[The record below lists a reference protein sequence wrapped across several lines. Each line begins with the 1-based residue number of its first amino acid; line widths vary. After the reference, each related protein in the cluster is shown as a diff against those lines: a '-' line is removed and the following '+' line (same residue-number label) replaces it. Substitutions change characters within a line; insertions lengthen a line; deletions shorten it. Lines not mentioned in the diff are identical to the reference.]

1 MMTRSHCYCFI
12 TIFFTLLLHTLASPP
27 HHFCKQ
33 DQRDALLEF
42 IAEFPTGE
50 SYTWNK
56 SSDCCFWEGV
66 TCNHRSGQVISLD
79 LSYTLLNSSLKTN
92 NSLFRLRSLRHLNLM
107 DCNLRGEI
115 PSSLGNLSRL
125 VELDLWDNHLVG
137 EVPVSVGNLNEL
149 RVLSLG
155 GNKLSGNFPIIFANL
170 TKLSFLGLNFNN
182 FTSTLPVN
190 MSEFINL
197 EYFNINENSFFGP
210 FPKSLFLN
218 PLLESVDLGRNQ
230 FTGPFEFPNTSSL
243 SSKLQFLNLANNRFD
258 GPIPESISKFL
269 HLSQIYLNHN
279 NFSGSIPRSISNFAN
294 PSKDPLIQMLD
305 LSSNSFQ
312 GPFPHW
318 ICKLK
323 KLSLLDLSNN
333 LFNGSIPPC
342 LRNSTVSLIDLI
354 LRNNSF
360 SGIIPDIFADATEL
374 QSFDVSRNH
383 LEGSFPKSL
392 IICKAL
398 QIVNVENNKIKD
410 EFPFWLGSLP
420 SLNVLILRSNE
431 FYGPLYH
438 PHMSIGFQSL
448 KVIDVS
454 HNEFTGTLPS
464 HYFSNW
470 REMTTSSEEIDQYY
484 FASIGYT
491 TPWNT
496 YHTIYYESVYH
507 SMEMVN
513 KGVEMNFERILKD
526 FRAINFSG
534 NRISGEIPESISCL
548 KELRLL
554 NLSNNKFRN
563 DIPRCISNLK
573 NLETLD
579 LSSNNLSGQIPQD
592 LGNLSFLS
600 YMNFSHN
607 LLQGPVPRGTQFQR
621 QKCSSF
627 LDNPGLFGLEEICQ
641 QTHVPNPTSHQSE
654 ELSEAE
660 EQVLNWIAAAIAYGP
675 DTIMTRSHCFCFTTL
690 YFFLLIHTL
699 AFPPPHFCKQ
709 DQRDALLEFIGEFPT
724 SEYTSWWDK
733 SSDCCLWSGIS
744 CNQTSGQVISL
755 HLLDTLLN
763 SSLKTNSGLFRLQS
777 LSHLLLRGCNLQG
790 EIPSSLGNLTR
801 LEALDLSD
809 NHLVGEVPT
818 SLGDLNKLRS
828 LSLGSNSF
836 FGPFP
841 KSLFL
846 NPSLEYV
853 DLGGNQFTGPLEFV
867 NSTSSSSKL
876 QYLNLGDNRLDGP
889 IPESISNF
897 IHLRQLFINH
907 NNFSGSIP
915 RSISKLVKLR
925 NIHLSNNMLKGEVPV
940 LESLPKKPL
949 TQMLDLSSNS
959 FHGPLPHW
967 ICKLKQ
973 LRVLDLS
980 NNLFNGSIPPCLRS
994 SSGLL
999 VDLILRNNSFSGV
1012 IPDIFADATKLQSFD
1027 VSRNHLEGSF
1037 PKSLINCKALQF
1049 VNVENNRIKDEF
1061 PFWLGS
1067 LSSIHVL
1074 ILRSNLFYGP
1084 LYHPYMSIGFEGLR
1098 VMDISLNDFTG
1109 TLPPHYFSN
1118 WREMTTSSGESDQ
1131 YYFTFIGYNAPW
1143 NIYGFISYES
1153 VYHSMEMVNKGVE
1166 MNFERILKDFRA
1178 IDFSGNRISGKN
1190 S

>member
-27 HHFCKQ
+27 HHFCKE

-279 NFSGSIPRSISNFAN
+279 NFSGSIPRSISKLANLTDLHLSNNMLKGRVPGFLWRLLAVTLSHNYFSSFAN

-675 DTIMTRSHCFCFTTL
+675 
-690 YFFLLIHTL
+690 
-699 AFPPPHFCKQ
+699 
-709 DQRDALLEFIGEFPT
+709 
-724 SEYTSWWDK
+724 
-733 SSDCCLWSGIS
+733 
-744 CNQTSGQVISL
+744 
-755 HLLDTLLN
+755 
-763 SSLKTNSGLFRLQS
+763 
-777 LSHLLLRGCNLQG
+777 
-790 EIPSSLGNLTR
+790 
-801 LEALDLSD
+801 
-809 NHLVGEVPT
+809 
-818 SLGDLNKLRS
+818 
-828 LSLGSNSF
+828 
-836 FGPFP
+836 
-841 KSLFL
+841 
-846 NPSLEYV
+846 
-853 DLGGNQFTGPLEFV
+853 
-867 NSTSSSSKL
+867 
-876 QYLNLGDNRLDGP
+876 
-889 IPESISNF
+889 
-897 IHLRQLFINH
+897 
-907 NNFSGSIP
+907 
-915 RSISKLVKLR
+915 
-925 NIHLSNNMLKGEVPV
+925 
-940 LESLPKKPL
+940 
-949 TQMLDLSSNS
+949 
-959 FHGPLPHW
+959 
-967 ICKLKQ
+967 
-973 LRVLDLS
+973 
-980 NNLFNGSIPPCLRS
+980 
-994 SSGLL
+994 GLL
-999 VDLILRNNSFSGV
+999 CGLVMGH
-1012 IPDIFADATKLQSFD
+1012 IFTSH
-1027 VSRNHLEGSF
+1027 NHQCWFAERFGRR
-1037 PKSLINCKALQF
+1037 KI
-1049 VNVENNRIKDEF
+1049 
-1061 PFWLGS
+1061 
-1067 LSSIHVL
+1067 
-1074 ILRSNLFYGP
+1074 
-1084 LYHPYMSIGFEGLR
+1084 R
-1098 VMDISLNDFTG
+1098 VV
-1109 TLPPHYFSN
+1109 
-1118 WREMTTSSGESDQ
+1118 TS
-1131 YYFTFIGYNAPW
+1131 
-1143 NIYGFISYES
+1143 
-1153 VYHSMEMVNKGVE
+1153 V
-1166 MNFERILKDFRA
+1166 R
-1178 IDFSGNRISGKN
+1178 
-1190 S
+1190 

>member
-1 MMTRSHCYCFI
+1 
-12 TIFFTLLLHTLASPP
+12 
-27 HHFCKQ
+27 
-33 DQRDALLEF
+33 
-42 IAEFPTGE
+42 
-50 SYTWNK
+50 
-56 SSDCCFWEGV
+56 
-66 TCNHRSGQVISLD
+66 
-79 LSYTLLNSSLKTN
+79 
-92 NSLFRLRSLRHLNLM
+92 
-107 DCNLRGEI
+107 
-115 PSSLGNLSRL
+115 
-125 VELDLWDNHLVG
+125 
-137 EVPVSVGNLNEL
+137 
-149 RVLSLG
+149 
-155 GNKLSGNFPIIFANL
+155 
-170 TKLSFLGLNFNN
+170 
-182 FTSTLPVN
+182 
-190 MSEFINL
+190 
-197 EYFNINENSFFGP
+197 
-210 FPKSLFLN
+210 
-218 PLLESVDLGRNQ
+218 
-230 FTGPFEFPNTSSL
+230 
-243 SSKLQFLNLANNRFD
+243 
-258 GPIPESISKFL
+258 
-269 HLSQIYLNHN
+269 
-279 NFSGSIPRSISNFAN
+279 
-294 PSKDPLIQMLD
+294 
-305 LSSNSFQ
+305 
-312 GPFPHW
+312 
-318 ICKLK
+318 
-323 KLSLLDLSNN
+323 
-333 LFNGSIPPC
+333 
-342 LRNSTVSLIDLI
+342 
-354 LRNNSF
+354 
-360 SGIIPDIFADATEL
+360 
-374 QSFDVSRNH
+374 
-383 LEGSFPKSL
+383 
-392 IICKAL
+392 
-398 QIVNVENNKIKD
+398 
-410 EFPFWLGSLP
+410 
-420 SLNVLILRSNE
+420 
-431 FYGPLYH
+431 
-438 PHMSIGFQSL
+438 
-448 KVIDVS
+448 
-454 HNEFTGTLPS
+454 
-464 HYFSNW
+464 
-470 REMTTSSEEIDQYY
+470 
-484 FASIGYT
+484 
-491 TPWNT
+491 
-496 YHTIYYESVYH
+496 
-507 SMEMVN
+507 
-513 KGVEMNFERILKD
+513 
-526 FRAINFSG
+526 
-534 NRISGEIPESISCL
+534 
-548 KELRLL
+548 
-554 NLSNNKFRN
+554 
-563 DIPRCISNLK
+563 
-573 NLETLD
+573 
-579 LSSNNLSGQIPQD
+579 
-592 LGNLSFLS
+592 
-600 YMNFSHN
+600 
-607 LLQGPVPRGTQFQR
+607 
-621 QKCSSF
+621 
-627 LDNPGLFGLEEICQ
+627 
-641 QTHVPNPTSHQSE
+641 
-654 ELSEAE
+654 
-660 EQVLNWIAAAIAYGP
+660 
-675 DTIMTRSHCFCFTTL
+675 MTRSHCFCFTTL

-925 NIHLSNNMLKGEVPV
+925 NIHLSNNMLKGEVPGFLWRLTRMV
-940 LESLPKKPL
+940 FSHNYFTSFGISSKKTTDSNVGFEFKFIPWTTPPL
-949 TQMLDLSSNS
+949 DMQAKTV
-959 FHGPLPHW
+959 
-967 ICKLKQ
+967 K
-973 LRVLDLS
+973 
-980 NNLFNGSIPPCLRS
+980 
-994 SSGLL
+994 
-999 VDLILRNNSFSGV
+999 DLILRNNSFSGV

>member
-1 MMTRSHCYCFI
+1 MMVRSHCYCFI
-12 TIFFTLLLHTLASPP
+12 TIFFTLLFHTLASPP

-33 DQRDALLEF
+33 NQRDALLEF

-279 NFSGSIPRSISNFAN
+279 NFSGSIPRSLSKLANLTDLHLSNNMLKGRVPGFLWRLIAVTLSHNYFSSFAN
-294 PSKDPLIQMLD
+294 SSKDPLIQMLD

-374 QSFDVSRNH
+374 QSLDVSRNH

-513 KGVEMNFERILKD
+513 KGVDMNFERILKN

-563 DIPRCISNLK
+563 DIPRCMSNLK

-579 LSSNNLSGQIPQD
+579 LSSNKLSGQIPQD

-607 LLQGPVPRGTQFQR
+607 FLEGPVPRGTQFQR

-627 LDNPGLFGLEEICQ
+627 LDNPGLYGLEEICQ
-641 QTHVPNPTSHQSE
+641 ESHVPSSPTSHQSE

-660 EQVLNWIAAAIAYGP
+660 EQVFSWIAAAIAYGP
-675 DTIMTRSHCFCFTTL
+675 
-690 YFFLLIHTL
+690 
-699 AFPPPHFCKQ
+699 
-709 DQRDALLEFIGEFPT
+709 
-724 SEYTSWWDK
+724 
-733 SSDCCLWSGIS
+733 
-744 CNQTSGQVISL
+744 
-755 HLLDTLLN
+755 
-763 SSLKTNSGLFRLQS
+763 GLFCGLVTGHI
-777 LSHLLLRGCNLQG
+777 LTSH
-790 EIPSSLGNLTR
+790 
-801 LEALDLSD
+801 
-809 NHLVGEVPT
+809 
-818 SLGDLNKLRS
+818 
-828 LSLGSNSF
+828 
-836 FGPFP
+836 
-841 KSLFL
+841 
-846 NPSLEYV
+846 
-853 DLGGNQFTGPLEFV
+853 NQEWFT
-867 NSTSSSSKL
+867 
-876 QYLNLGDNRLDGP
+876 
-889 IPESISNF
+889 
-897 IHLRQLFINH
+897 
-907 NNFSGSIP
+907 
-915 RSISKLVKLR
+915 
-925 NIHLSNNMLKGEVPV
+925 
-940 LESLPKKPL
+940 
-949 TQMLDLSSNS
+949 
-959 FHGPLPHW
+959 
-967 ICKLKQ
+967 
-973 LRVLDLS
+973 
-980 NNLFNGSIPPCLRS
+980 
-994 SSGLL
+994 
-999 VDLILRNNSFSGV
+999 
-1012 IPDIFADATKLQSFD
+1012 
-1027 VSRNHLEGSF
+1027 
-1037 PKSLINCKALQF
+1037 
-1049 VNVENNRIKDEF
+1049 
-1061 PFWLGS
+1061 
-1067 LSSIHVL
+1067 
-1074 ILRSNLFYGP
+1074 
-1084 LYHPYMSIGFEGLR
+1084 
-1098 VMDISLNDFTG
+1098 
-1109 TLPPHYFSN
+1109 
-1118 WREMTTSSGESDQ
+1118 
-1131 YYFTFIGYNAPW
+1131 
-1143 NIYGFISYES
+1143 
-1153 VYHSMEMVNKGVE
+1153 
-1166 MNFERILKDFRA
+1166 
-1178 IDFSGNRISGKN
+1178 
-1190 S
+1190 